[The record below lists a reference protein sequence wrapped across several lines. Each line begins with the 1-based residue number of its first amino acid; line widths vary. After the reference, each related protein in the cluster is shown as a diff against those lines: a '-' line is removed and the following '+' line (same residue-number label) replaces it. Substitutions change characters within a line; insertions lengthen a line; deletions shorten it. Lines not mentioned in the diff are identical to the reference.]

1 MKWYANLKI
10 GTKLIIGLVLV
21 SLISGFIGV
30 FGIDE
35 IQKRLNSFTMAIIAI
50 VLLNIIISVLL
61 GLLISRFIGKP
72 IKNLT
77 ELSKLLALG
86 EVNFDIGVTTK
97 DEIGELT
104 AAFKEVAENLHRKS
118 EVVELIA
125 SGAPNILIEVKSEKD
140 VLSKSMQTLVNTI
153 NKVNTETDKL
163 IKATKEGKLDTR
175 GNAAA
180 FNGGWSTLVSGVN
193 ELIDAFVRPFN
204 VTAEYVDRISK
215 GDIPPK
221 ITDTYLGDFNEI
233 KNNLNNCID
242 AISRLISDAN
252 MLSEAAVEG
261 RLSTRAD
268 AAKHQG
274 DYRKIVDGVNSTL
287 DAIVTPL
294 NEAEKILECISLYD
308 LEKSMSDN
316 YKGNFKFLSHAI
328 NDVRER
334 LKGIENVFVK
344 VSQGDTSSLEETKK
358 IGKRSENDRLMPA
371 AIAMMQTIHDL
382 TIEANMIANAVVEGD
397 LSVRGDTIKFQGG
410 YKEIIEGMNKTMVEI
425 ELPFSEIS
433 EVLSYMASGDFTH
446 SIVKDFK
453 GEYGKVKDAMNN
465 MAESINEVLGNIDLA
480 ADQVAEGSRQISDG
494 SQAMSQGATEQSSSI
509 EELETTVSE
518 IAKQTGQNAVNAS
531 QANNMAS
538 KARETAESGNELMKQ
553 MVKSMEEINESSANI
568 SKIIKVID
576 EIAFQ
581 TNMLS
586 LNAAVEAARAGQ
598 HGKGFAVVAEEV
610 RNLAAK
616 SSNAVKDTTAMI
628 ESSIKKAEVGTK
640 IADSTANAL
649 AKIVTEVENATK
661 LVNDIAIASNQQA
674 TSISQISIG
683 LGQVS
688 QVVQSNSASTEQ
700 SAASIEE
707 LSSQAQLLKDMVTK
721 FTLRK
726 KGGNSNQGSLL
737 NSFGKSNNLTAK
749 SKSANER
756 NRISL
761 ANSSLGKY

>member
-1 MKWYANLKI
+1 
-10 GTKLIIGLVLV
+10 
-21 SLISGFIGV
+21 
-30 FGIDE
+30 
-35 IQKRLNSFTMAIIAI
+35 
-50 VLLNIIISVLL
+50 
-61 GLLISRFIGKP
+61 
-72 IKNLT
+72 
-77 ELSKLLALG
+77 
-86 EVNFDIGVTTK
+86 
-97 DEIGELT
+97 
-104 AAFKEVAENLHRKS
+104 
-118 EVVELIA
+118 
-125 SGAPNILIEVKSEKD
+125 
-140 VLSKSMQTLVNTI
+140 
-153 NKVNTETDKL
+153 
-163 IKATKEGKLDTR
+163 
-175 GNAAA
+175 
-180 FNGGWSTLVSGVN
+180 
-193 ELIDAFVRPFN
+193 
-204 VTAEYVDRISK
+204 
-215 GDIPPK
+215 
-221 ITDTYLGDFNEI
+221 
-233 KNNLNNCID
+233 
-242 AISRLISDAN
+242 
-252 MLSEAAVEG
+252 
-261 RLSTRAD
+261 
-268 AAKHQG
+268 
-274 DYRKIVDGVNSTL
+274 
-287 DAIVTPL
+287 
-294 NEAEKILECISLYD
+294 
-308 LEKSMSDN
+308 
-316 YKGNFKFLSHAI
+316 
-328 NDVRER
+328 
-334 LKGIENVFVK
+334 
-344 VSQGDTSSLEETKK
+344 
-358 IGKRSENDRLMPA
+358 
-371 AIAMMQTIHDL
+371 
-382 TIEANMIANAVVEGD
+382 MIANAVVEGD

-683 LGQVS
+683 LGQVF
-688 QVVQSNSASTEQ
+688 QSNSASTEQ